1 MTNPTSS
8 PADRQEREERSPF
21 ETSPPSALGTAR
33 RWVLLAVVVG
43 AAVAAAWWFTRGGKA
58 AEAATQ
64 PGAAADSAGSP
75 VMLTPEAANR
85 IGVTYAVVE
94 RGSLTAEVRTVGL
107 VTYDE
112 TRVKTI
118 APKVDGYVEQLLVAF
133 TGQPVE
139 ENDPLLRI
147 YSPMLVTAQE
157 ELLLAKKLVADL
169 SSGSSEAVRNAESLL
184 SGARRRLKYWDI
196 PDEDVARVERT
207 GEVQKTLTLRSPLRG
222 VVVQKNVSSG
232 QRIMAGDAVYQ
243 VADLREVWLE
253 GEVFERD
260 LAAMRLGQTVTAEF
274 AAMPGRPR
282 QGRVAYVSPTIS
294 AETRTTK
301 VRVALPNPDLVLK
314 PGMYATIHIR
324 GDARTSVLS
333 VPRSAVLVTG
343 KRVLVFV
350 KGADGMLTPREV
362 ELGGNN
368 DDRAEILRGVKA
380 GETVVA
386 SATFLV
392 DAESNLGSALAAM
405 ANMPGMGVSPPKGAP
420 PPNKPAAREPA
431 AKQPEPMPNMPGM
444 DHSAKNPAA
453 KGADPMATMPGMDH
467 PAKNP

>member
-1 MTNPTSS
+1 MTDHTSS
-8 PADRQEREERSPF
+8 PADRQKSEERSPF
-21 ETSPPSALGTAR
+21 ESSPPTALGTAR
-33 RWVLLAVVVG
+33 RWALLAAVVG
-43 AAVAAAWWFTRGGKA
+43 ASVAAAWWFTRAGKT
-58 AEAATQ
+58 AEAPPRLGT
-64 PGAAADSAGSP
+64 AADSAGSP
-75 VMLTPEAANR
+75 VMLTPEAAKR

-94 RGSLTAEVRTVGL
+94 RGSLVAEVRTVGL

-118 APKVDGYVEQLLVAF
+118 APKVDGYVEQLFVSF

-157 ELLLAKKLVADL
+157 ELLLAKKLAADV
-169 SSGSSEAVRNAESLL
+169 SNGSPEAVRNAESLL

-260 LAAMRLGQTVTAEF
+260 LAAMRLGETVSAEF
-274 AAMPGRPR
+274 AALPGQPR
-282 QGRVAYVSPTIS
+282 HGRIVYVSPTIS
-294 AETRTTK
+294 AETRTMK
-301 VRVALPNPDLVLK
+301 VRVALSNADLMLK

-324 GDARTSVLS
+324 GDARTNVLS

-343 KRVLVFV
+343 TRVLVFV

-362 ELGGNN
+362 ELGGNT
-368 DDRAEILRGVKA
+368 DDRVEILRGVKA

-392 DAESNLGSALAAM
+392 DAESNLGSALGAM
-405 ANMPGMGVSPPKGAP
+405 ANMPGMGHATK
-420 PPNKPAAREPA
+420 KP
-431 AKQPEPMPNMPGM
+431 
-444 DHSAKNPAA
+444 
-453 KGADPMATMPGMDH
+453 
-467 PAKNP
+467 